1 MTSYQVDTY
10 SSHSSQSISQDS
22 VCYISQHIRSIA
34 IAKNYK
40 MGHLEID
47 SKFHKSVLNTSVLS
61 VILNFSICQKRSNE
75 SDNFNI
81 GYSHS

>member
-1 MTSYQVDTY
+1 
-10 SSHSSQSISQDS
+10 
-22 VCYISQHIRSIA
+22 
-34 IAKNYK
+34 